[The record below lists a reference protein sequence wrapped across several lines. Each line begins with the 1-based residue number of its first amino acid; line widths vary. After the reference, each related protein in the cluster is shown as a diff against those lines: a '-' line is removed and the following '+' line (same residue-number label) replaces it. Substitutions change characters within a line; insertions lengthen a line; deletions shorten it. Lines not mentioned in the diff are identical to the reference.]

1 MSRMTFLAVALL
13 ISSSAFAA
21 ESESDYVVRR
31 NTVQPQAVAE
41 WETGATANIAVDAEA
56 KKAPA
61 NASRYTERAYV
72 FPTGSVRILDFDKNA
87 PVFHK
92 VTTETALR
100 VMKGSIE
107 IDMDGAKTK
116 LNEGDIVQSPKGVF
130 RGAASQN
137 DTQILLWKTTSKVAN
152 PKTGIIRADAAKPT
166 FSAEWEENG
175 KSVRAA
181 TPEDLAKAPKD
192 AMRLTV
198 MRYELDGNSVRV
210 VTSVNKGVSS
220 TTSGKIDG
228 IGYITFGNAI
238 LVENGKEYP
247 IGPGDVFRQVGGAT
261 HNWKRGGDV
270 QFVSTSTMPTDGK
283 ERPIPPGV
291 REDAR

>member
-1 MSRMTFLAVALL
+1 MSRFTLLAAALL
-13 ISSSAFAA
+13 VSTSVMAA
-21 ESESDYVVRR
+21 EPGREYHIPASS
-31 NTVQPQAVAE
+31 VQPKAVAE
-41 WETGATANIAVDAEA
+41 WEAGATANIANDADV

-61 NASRYTERAYV
+61 GASHYTERAYV
-72 FPTGSVRILDFDKNA
+72 FDSGSVRILDFEKNS

-92 VTTETALR
+92 VTNETALR

-107 IDMDGAKTK
+107 IDMDGTKTK
-116 LNEGDIVQSPKGVF
+116 LNEGDIVQTPKGAL
-130 RGAASQN
+130 RGAASPN
-137 DTQILLWKTTSKVAN
+137 GTQLLLWKTTSRVPN
-152 PKTGIIRADAAKPT
+152 PKTSIIRADAAKPT
-166 FSAEWEENG
+166 LSAEWEENG

-247 IGPGDVFRQVGGAT
+247 LGPGDVFRQVGGAT
-261 HNWKRGGDV
+261 HNWKRSGDV

-283 ERPIPPGV
+283 ERPIPAGV